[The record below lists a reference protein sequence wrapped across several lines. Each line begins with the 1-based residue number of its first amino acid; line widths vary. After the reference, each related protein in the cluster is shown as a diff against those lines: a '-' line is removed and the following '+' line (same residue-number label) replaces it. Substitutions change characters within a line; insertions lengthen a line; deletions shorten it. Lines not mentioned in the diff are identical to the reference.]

1 MDRKLPRCSRC
12 PNMAVT
18 VVRDRVFYCGACY
31 LQYELHVN
39 TKTPYELIPESYEK
53 PPTKRENPPF

>member
-1 MDRKLPRCSRC
+1 
-12 PNMAVT
+12 MAVT